1 MVSVQLLFS
10 LNNVKYRLHKF
21 GIIKV
26 FWRLIDESVPR
37 PALAVADAVKI
48 YKLLT
53 ERNLD
58 VERDIM
64 MRQKLPV
71 GSWGKPYGHKAFKY
85 EFRVSK

>member
-1 MVSVQLLFS
+1 VTNQSIAVSRRRIDFT
-10 LNNVKYRLHKF
+10 HK
-21 GIIKV
+21 I
-26 FWRLIDESVPR
+26 LIDESVPR